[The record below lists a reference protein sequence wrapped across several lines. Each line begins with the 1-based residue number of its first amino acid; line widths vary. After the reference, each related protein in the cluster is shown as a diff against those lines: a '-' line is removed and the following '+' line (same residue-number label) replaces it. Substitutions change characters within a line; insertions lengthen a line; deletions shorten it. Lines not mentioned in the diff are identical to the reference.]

1 MENQKTTLSKE
12 EILFRIKA
20 DKKFLSENFGVVNI
34 GLFGSYAKDQQ
45 TSDSDID
52 LLVEFIEPRFEW
64 LASVQIHMENRFNK
78 KIEIVRK
85 RNRAKSHFLKRIE
98 KEIIYA

>member
-1 MENQKTTLSKE
+1 MKNQKTILSKE
-12 EILFRIKA
+12 EILFQIKA

-34 GLFGSYAKDQQ
+34 GLFGSYAKGRQ

-52 LLVEFIEPRFEW
+52 LLVEFIKPRLDW
-64 LASVQIHMENRFNK
+64 LESLQIHIENKFNK

-85 RNRAKSHFLKRIE
+85 RNRVESPFLKRIE
-98 KEIIYA
+98 KEIIYV